1 MNTMKIKNVCLLATF
16 LAIGWLFAACSSD
29 SEDVVTQEE
38 LVLGDI
44 IKAQFSVSIPMQ
56 TNGGSTRMSGDAVQ
70 SAESIEKFRGINKIK
85 MFPSAVTPAV
95 FNTSSLIGKNITLT
109 NVLIPYMSTGV
120 DNYIP
125 EKNLLKE
132 SKSVV
137 YGDVQLQIG
146 TRTFLFY
153 GKAIGL
159 GKQPDEVLTEYTPQ
173 DYFKNGHLDVTGMG
187 DANDPPTNVSGFTFS
202 PKSITT
208 DTKSNAKRLAICKYL
223 NSIAAAKVTTTDAGV
238 EKVVEEWSKSENKGY
253 KKLYDSFI
261 SMKAGSSTN
270 LQVLIKDLYNSLK
283 DNLDL
288 LPKAICDSIKNKDYV
303 DENTLNFKDNIKG
316 YPSESDHLPDGA
328 AVLTHDPS
336 SGFSYVENSDNYA
349 GFNVSSITQYA
360 YPASLYYWGKT
371 GIYTSEK
378 FQEEFFTPEMTWDDN
393 ETTGIFT
400 HYDKESTSI
409 SNKTRSIVL
418 IEPVNYAVGRLD
430 ISVSTSAESLE
441 HNAVSQGYKTKDYP
455 NVSPS
460 NIKLTGVLIGGQK
473 NVGWNFEP
481 KNGSEYIIYDNI
493 QESVNAEGLALSTG
507 LEDYINH
514 TLVLET
520 SGGTDTEEES
530 VKVALEF
537 VNNGTDFIG
546 INGIVATGT
555 KFYLVAD
562 LDVSKVSDTEKA
574 KTGGKVFK
582 QDYKTLAQFNIANL
596 TKAYNTIPD
605 LRNPKVELGLSVNLE
620 WQTGITFTHT
630 FN

>member
-70 SAESIEKFRGINKIK
+70 SAENIEKFRGINKIK

-159 GKQPDEVLTEYTPQ
+159 GKEPDEVLTEYTPQ

-208 DTKSNAKRLAICKYL
+208 ATKSDAKRLAICKYL

-253 KKLYDSFI
+253 KKLYDS
-261 SMKAGSSTN
+261 
-270 LQVLIKDLYNSLK
+270 
-283 DNLDL
+283 
-288 LPKAICDSIKNKDYV
+288 
-303 DENTLNFKDNIKG
+303 
-316 YPSESDHLPDGA
+316 
-328 AVLTHDPS
+328 
-336 SGFSYVENSDNYA
+336 
-349 GFNVSSITQYA
+349 
-360 YPASLYYWGKT
+360 
-371 GIYTSEK
+371 
-378 FQEEFFTPEMTWDDN
+378 
-393 ETTGIFT
+393 
-400 HYDKESTSI
+400 
-409 SNKTRSIVL
+409 
-418 IEPVNYAVGRLD
+418 
-430 ISVSTSAESLE
+430 
-441 HNAVSQGYKTKDYP
+441 
-455 NVSPS
+455 
-460 NIKLTGVLIGGQK
+460 
-473 NVGWNFEP
+473 
-481 KNGSEYIIYDNI
+481 
-493 QESVNAEGLALSTG
+493 
-507 LEDYINH
+507 
-514 TLVLET
+514 
-520 SGGTDTEEES
+520 
-530 VKVALEF
+530 
-537 VNNGTDFIG
+537 
-546 INGIVATGT
+546 
-555 KFYLVAD
+555 
-562 LDVSKVSDTEKA
+562 
-574 KTGGKVFK
+574 
-582 QDYKTLAQFNIANL
+582 
-596 TKAYNTIPD
+596 
-605 LRNPKVELGLSVNLE
+605 
-620 WQTGITFTHT
+620 
-630 FN
+630 